1 MNSVFEKSPNKK
13 YAVTLF
19 ASGEGTN
26 AENCMKY
33 FQHHPSVYINLI
45 VSNNPSAPVLEKAK
59 KYHVPVKVILKQEWA
74 DIDKIID
81 FLKQQTTDLIVL
93 AGYLALLPPPLVKAF
108 SGRII
113 NLHPAL
119 LPKFGGK
126 GMYGAKVHQAVL
138 DQKETETGIT
148 IHEVNEEYD
157 KGKILFQKKIKIN
170 SNDTVSSIEKNIR
183 ELEFYYLPRV
193 IESILSDR
201 PLK

>member
-1 MNSVFEKSPNKK
+1 MNSVFENSPNKK

-33 FQHHPSVYINLI
+33 FQHHPFVYINLI

-59 KYHVPVKVILKQEWA
+59 KYHVPVKVILKQDWA
-74 DIDKIID
+74 DIDKIIA

-138 DQKETETGIT
+138 DQKETESGIT

-157 KGKILFQKKIKIN
+157 KGKILFQKKIRIN
-170 SNDTVSSIEKNIR
+170 LNDTVSSIEKNIR

-193 IESILSDR
+193 IVSILSDQ
-201 PLK
+201 PVK